1 MKKQILL
8 WLLLA
13 VVLTAGAVPA
23 QRGIWKYIRLT
34 DGNRVRVELCG
45 DEHLHF
51 WRAADGTCYMQ
62 NDGDSVYHAVDHTA
76 LEAMSRIRT
85 RGSASNQSMRHGA
98 AKIPKNRSAYTGK
111 KRGLI
116 ILAEFK
122 DKAFRTTHDKQLY
135 LRIANEAGFT
145 SSDGFRCIVSDYFK

>member
-23 QRGIWKYIRLT
+23 QRGIWKYIRLA

-51 WRAADGTCYMQ
+51 WRAA
-62 NDGDSVYHAVDHTA
+62 TA
-76 LEAMSRIRT
+76 LVM
-85 RGSASNQSMRHGA
+85 
-98 AKIPKNRSAYTGK
+98 Y
-111 KRGLI
+111 
-116 ILAEFK
+116 
-122 DKAFRTTHDKQLY
+122 RTTVTPFTTQWIIQLWK
-135 LRIANEAGFT
+135 R
-145 SSDGFRCIVSDYFK
+145 